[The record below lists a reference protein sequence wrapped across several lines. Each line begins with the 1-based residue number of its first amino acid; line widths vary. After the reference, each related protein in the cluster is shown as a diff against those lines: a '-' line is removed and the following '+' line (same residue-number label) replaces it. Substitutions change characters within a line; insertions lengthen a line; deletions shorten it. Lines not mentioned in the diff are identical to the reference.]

1 MNKELRIFDTMSL
14 VEVQGLT
21 VVNNNQATFAKV
33 ANSLDLLDKTAEQ
46 AHNIRNEFVKK
57 FYEIFAG
64 QKDRLEEMTILSYV
78 TAVIDYYLTT
88 LPDGYDY
95 I

>member
-1 MNKELRIFDTMSL
+1 MRIFDTMAL

-21 VVNNNQATFAKV
+21 VVNNNEVTFAKV
-33 ANSLDLLDKTAEQ
+33 AQSLELLDKTAEQ

-57 FYEIFAG
+57 FNEVFAG
-64 QKDRLEEMTILSYV
+64 QNDRFEEMTILSYV
-78 TAVIDYYLTT
+78 TGVIDYYLTT
-88 LPDGYDY
+88 LPDGYKY